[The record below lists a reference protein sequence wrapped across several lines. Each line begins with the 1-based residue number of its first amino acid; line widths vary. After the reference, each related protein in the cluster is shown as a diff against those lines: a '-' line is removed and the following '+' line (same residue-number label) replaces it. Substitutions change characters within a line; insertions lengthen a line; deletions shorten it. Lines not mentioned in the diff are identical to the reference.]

1 MGVFSELIDRKF
13 RNIAERRYED
23 ILKMY
28 NEFFLTEEEMIIPE
42 INSIIMV
49 FDRYSEKPTEKV
61 YDAISAYP
69 EAEICLLYTVDENVA
84 MLIAATLG
92 EEESEKFRE
101 AERNYGE
108 AFLEKV
114 NGKLKELGFK
124 TRSKLIFGNKGEEAI
139 LREEKY
145 DLFVISRKY
154 GAETSKTSPVS
165 PLVIKIVQHIEK
177 PLMVY

>member
-1 MGVFSELIDRKF
+1 MGLFSELIDRKF

-23 ILKMY
+23 ILEKY
-28 NEFFLTEEEMIIPE
+28 KEFFLTEEEMVIPE

-49 FDRYSEKPTEKV
+49 FDRYSEKPTKEV

-92 EEESEKFRE
+92 EEEAKKFRE
-101 AERNYGE
+101 AERDYGE
-108 AFLEKV
+108 AFLEEVTKR
-114 NGKLKELGFK
+114 LKELGFTTK
-124 TRSKLIFGNKGEEAI
+124 SRLIFGNKSEEAL
-139 LREEKY
+139 LRKEKY
-145 DLFVISRKY
+145 DLFVLSRKY
-154 GAETSKTSPVS
+154 GAETSKTSSVS

-177 PLMVY
+177 PVMVY